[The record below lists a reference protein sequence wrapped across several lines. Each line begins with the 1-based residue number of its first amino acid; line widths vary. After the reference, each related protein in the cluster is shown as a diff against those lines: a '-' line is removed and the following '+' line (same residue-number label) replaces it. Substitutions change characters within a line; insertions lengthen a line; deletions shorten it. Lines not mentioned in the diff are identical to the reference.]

1 MAKTSKNSTTTVA
14 KAKPNNVGM
23 TLNNDNNSLLSQWQP
38 IINSLVESPGSGI
51 RNEGDALLVLLKAH
65 ELGIGFA
72 NAIPHIHVINGKS
85 GIDIHII
92 KAILTKPKTGVRWTL
107 VNNFT
112 PIFEAVLYTKITT
125 DTMNLPENAIK
136 VAKLSGNPMVDKY
149 VTEGKVPYVLKPNA
163 NGKYV
168 PTDYITTYEFT
179 RKKKD
184 IDDTWIIDTYTSSF
198 TWSEAVN
205 AGLVTKDVWA
215 KWGKTML
222 DHRAFTPG
230 ARAIASD
237 LLMGNYSYEELL
249 TINNYIPVE
258 YDDNGNVT
266 SIVNKNGDIISPK
279 NIEDKTP
286 QSN

>member
-1 MAKTSKNSTTTVA
+1 MAKTSKKDTTAVT
-14 KAKPNNVGM
+14 KTKTTNVGM
-23 TLNNDNNSLLSQWQP
+23 SIANEQGSLLAQWKP
-38 IINSLVESPGSGI
+38 IINSLVESPSSGI

-92 KAILTKPKTGVRWTL
+92 KAILTKPKTGVTWKMI
-107 VNNFT
+107 NNFT
-112 PIFEAVLYTKITT
+112 PIYEAVLYTKAIT
-125 DTMNLPENAIK
+125 DTQNLPDNAIK

-149 VTEGKVPYVLKPNA
+149 VAEGKVPYVLKPNTQ
-163 NGKYV
+163 GKFI
-168 PTDYITTYEFT
+168 PIDYITIYEFT

-198 TWSEAVN
+198 TWTEAVN
-205 AGLVTKDVWA
+205 AGLTSKNVWDN
-215 KWGKTML
+215 WGKTML

-249 TINNYIPVE
+249 TINNYTPIE
-258 YDDNGNVT
+258 YDEQGKVT
-266 SIVNKNGDIISPK
+266 AIINKNGDVISPK
-279 NIEDKTP
+279 DIEDTP